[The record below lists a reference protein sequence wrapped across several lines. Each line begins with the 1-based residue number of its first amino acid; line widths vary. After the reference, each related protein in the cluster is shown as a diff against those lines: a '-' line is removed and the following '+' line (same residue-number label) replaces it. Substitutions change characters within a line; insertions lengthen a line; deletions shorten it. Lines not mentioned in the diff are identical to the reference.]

1 MSVYCRVGS
10 RHNIASTPL
19 HQAFTRIVSSFIGSD
34 VSPITDEESFIN
46 TQQTSTPK
54 RYDFCIVTCTCTY
67 MYLQRIHIYI
77 HRSVFSKQGV
87 GQATIL
93 DEMTLESNAD
103 GSILVDIG

>member
-1 MSVYCRVGS
+1 MSVYSRVGS
-10 RHNIASTPL
+10 RHIIASTPL
-19 HQAFTRIVSSFIGSD
+19 HQACTPIVSNFIGSD

-54 RYDFCIVTCTCTY
+54 RYDFCIVTCVQSTNS
-67 MYLQRIHIYI
+67 YI

-93 DEMTLESNAD
+93 DEMILESNTH

>member
-1 MSVYCRVGS
+1 MSVYRRVGS

-19 HQAFTRIVSSFIGSD
+19 HQACTPIVSIFIGSD
-34 VSPITDEESFIN
+34 VSPITDEKSFIN

-67 MYLQRIHIYI
+67 VQSTNSYI